1 MDKEN
6 EYIKC
11 FFKNYKQRT
20 NPICNRV
27 SQCKV
32 GKTKNKNPYNRNN
45 FGPPLHFEREKKKAQ
60 LNPYMSKVLSS
71 GGLGLLLA
79 PSGTLKLSI
88 GGGAVA
94 GDGAQCGGGTE
105 KLEPEAS

>member
-1 MDKEN
+1 MQQS
-6 EYIKC
+6 
-11 FFKNYKQRT
+11 FSMQ
-20 NPICNRV
+20 
-27 SQCKV
+27 S
-32 GKTKNKNPYNRNN
+32 GKNKNPYNRNN
-45 FGPPLHFEREKKKAQ
+45 FGPPLHFEKERKKAQ